1 MSEMLPKALVLVVE
15 DNDDVRNIV
24 TIYLRRNGY
33 AIAEAADGE
42 AAVETARSVKP
53 DLILLDVLLPR
64 LDGIEALKKMRA
76 NKETATIPVVMM
88 SAVLQTRDLLSE
100 TERLNV
106 CSFLEKPFQMHSLI
120 DHVERALDIKESPKK
135 VRLRPSP
142 PKRSY
147 KRGPER
153 RLQHTRKP
161 FVAIGQLNDLPVSEI
176 LHGIFVESLTGRLLI
191 NAGATERLVYVQNG
205 LPIYAESSVPEET
218 LGFHLMQRGRITDH
232 QHHATVREMSASG
245 KYYGESLLKLGFLS
259 PHELFTEIEHHLTE
273 KVVATVGLRDGTY
286 VFEAGDHWKDDVIVA
301 RMRTGRIL
309 LDGLQRF
316 WDPGDIQS
324 VLKVSDQSRTFPLD
338 NSPYLE
344 DQLGLSTHESRV
356 LQLVRRGLTVGEITK
371 KIENRSL
378 VVSTLY
384 ALYIMEHLGFVL
396 AAVDFTEAKQPKDTS
411 KELQSEHSKK
421 ERAKDLLAEYLKY
434 RTSDYFTLLGVAQD
448 ATSEEVTKS
457 FKERKERYH
466 PDRLMGIDSGLVHE
480 KIEELYIRVHNA
492 YRTLLNSD
500 ARQRYIEQLESK
512 VHGAPVISRNKPR
525 GFSGKSE
532 DILCFEKGYTL
543 LRGGYY
549 EKANEMFAT
558 AFETEPKPRYEAYMA
573 WTAYLI
579 RPTEEKSETRQVLLK
594 LKEENGKEAL
604 YPYLLGT
611 MAVRE
616 NEIKQ
621 AMAYF
626 QKAVQLDPKHID
638 SARQLRI
645 LRMRQKGKETSGLF
659 DILKR
664 K

>member
-1 MSEMLPKALVLVVE
+1 MLPKALVLVVE

-24 TIYLRRNGY
+24 TIFLRRNGY
-33 AIAEAADGE
+33 AIAEAVDGE
-42 AAVETARSVKP
+42 AAVNIAPSVEP
-53 DLILLDVLLPR
+53 DLILLDSFLPR
-64 LDGIEALKKMRA
+64 LDGIEVLKELRRK
-76 NKETATIPVVMM
+76 KETATIPVVMM
-88 SAVLQTRDLLSE
+88 SAVLQSRDLLSE

-106 CSFLEKPFQMHSLI
+106 SSFLEKPFQMHSLME
-120 DHVERALDIKESPKK
+120 HVERALEIKESPQKA
-135 VRLRPSP
+135 RLRPSP

-147 KRGPER
+147 RRGAER
-153 RLQHTRKP
+153 RLQHARKP
-161 FVAIGQLNDLPVSEI
+161 FVAIGEINDLPVTEI
-176 LHGIFVESLTGRLLI
+176 LHGIFIGSLTGRLLI
-191 NAGATERLVYVQNG
+191 NVGSTERLVYFQNG
-205 LPIYAESSVPEET
+205 LPVYAESSVPEET
-218 LGFHLMQRGRITDH
+218 LGFHLMQRGRISDS
-232 QHHATVREMSASG
+232 QHHATVKEMSESG
-245 KYYGESLLKLGFLS
+245 KYYGESLLKLGYLTS
-259 PHELFTEIEHHLTE
+259 HELFAEIEHHLTE
-273 KVVATVGLRDGTY
+273 KVISTVGLRDGTY
-286 VFEAGDHWKDDVIVA
+286 VFEEGDHWKDDVIVA
-301 RMRTGRIL
+301 RMKTGRIL

-316 WDPGDIQS
+316 WDPGDVQS
-324 VLKVSDQSRTFPLD
+324 VLKVSDESRTFPLD

-344 DQLGLSTHESRV
+344 DQLGLSTQESRI
-356 LQLVRRGLTVGEITK
+356 LQLVRRGLPVGDITN
-371 KIENRSL
+371 KIEDRSL

-396 AAVDFTEAKQPKDTS
+396 AAEDLVEAKQSKDAS
-411 KELQSEHSKK
+411 EELQSEHSKK
-421 ERAKDLLAEYLKY
+421 ERAKDLLAEYIKY

-448 ATSEEVTKS
+448 ATNEEVTNS
-457 FKERKERYH
+457 FRARRERYH
-466 PDRLMGIDSGLVHE
+466 PNRLIGIDRGLVHE

-492 YRTLLNSD
+492 YRTLLSSD

-512 VHGAPVISRNKPR
+512 VHGAPVISKNKAR
-525 GFSGKSE
+525 EFSVTGGKSE

-549 EKANEMFAT
+549 EKANEMFGM
-558 AFETEPKPRYEAYMA
+558 AFEIEPKPRYEAYMA

-579 RPTEEKSETRQVLLK
+579 RPAEEKSATRQTLLE
-594 LKEENGKEAL
+594 LKEENGKEVL

-616 NEIKQ
+616 NKIKQ
-621 AMAYF
+621 AMAFF

>member
-1 MSEMLPKALVLVVE
+1 
-15 DNDDVRNIV
+15 
-24 TIYLRRNGY
+24 
-33 AIAEAADGE
+33 
-42 AAVETARSVKP
+42 
-53 DLILLDVLLPR
+53 
-64 LDGIEALKKMRA
+64 
-76 NKETATIPVVMM
+76 MM

-106 CSFLEKPFQMHSLI
+106 CSFLEKPFQMHSLM

-135 VRLRPSP
+135 ARLRPSP

-147 KRGPER
+147 KRGTER

-161 FVAIGQLNDLPVSEI
+161 FVAIGQIKDLPVSEI

-191 NAGATERLVYVQNG
+191 NAGATERLVYAQNG
-205 LPIYAESSVPEET
+205 LPVYAESSVPEET
-218 LGFHLMQRGRITDH
+218 LGFHLMQRGRITDD
-232 QHHATVREMSASG
+232 QHHAAVREMSASG

-286 VFEAGDHWKDDVIVA
+286 VFEVGDHWKDDVIVA

-309 LDGLQRF
+309 LDGLKRF

-356 LQLVRRGLTVGEITK
+356 LQLVRRGLTIGEITK

-378 VVSTLY
+378 VLSTLY
-384 ALYIMEHLGFVL
+384 GLYIMEHLGFVL
-396 AAVDFTEAKQPKDTS
+396 AAVDLAEAKQRKDTS

-434 RTSDYFTLLGVAQD
+434 RTTDYFTLLGVAQD
-448 ATSEEVTKS
+448 ATSEVVTKS

-466 PDRLMGIDSGLVHE
+466 PDRLIGIDSGLVHE

-492 YRTLLNSD
+492 YRTLLNPD

-512 VHGAPVISRNKPR
+512 VHGAPVISKNKPR
-525 GFSGKSE
+525 GFSSKSE

-558 AFETEPKPRYEAYMA
+558 AFEAEPKPRYEAYRA

-579 RPTEEKSETRQVLLK
+579 RPAEEKSEARQVLLR
-594 LKEENGKEAL
+594 LKEANAKEAL

-621 AMAYF
+621 AMSYF
-626 QKAVQLDPKHID
+626 LKAVQLDPKHID